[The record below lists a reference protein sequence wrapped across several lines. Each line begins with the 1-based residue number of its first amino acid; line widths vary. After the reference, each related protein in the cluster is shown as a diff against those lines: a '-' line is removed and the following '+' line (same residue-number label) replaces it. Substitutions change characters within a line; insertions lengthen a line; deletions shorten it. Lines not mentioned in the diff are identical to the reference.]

1 MKKCFSC
8 SIENI
13 FIDLMLPKTKP
24 ISIGIIHKDPNQIK
38 FLEQVITKF
47 EELVLKTECY
57 VTRDFIINLLFKGTD
72 TLDKLNEIKKFYKE
86 LFSDIRKYA
95 EFCFIR
101 SFEQMINYPTRI
113 TCNT

>member
-1 MKKCFSC
+1 
-8 SIENI
+8 
-13 FIDLMLPKTKP
+13 MLPKTKA

-47 EELVLKTECY
+47 EEIVLKTEYY
-57 VTRDFIINLLFKGTD
+57 VIRDFIINLLFKGTD

-95 EFCFIR
+95 EFCFIC